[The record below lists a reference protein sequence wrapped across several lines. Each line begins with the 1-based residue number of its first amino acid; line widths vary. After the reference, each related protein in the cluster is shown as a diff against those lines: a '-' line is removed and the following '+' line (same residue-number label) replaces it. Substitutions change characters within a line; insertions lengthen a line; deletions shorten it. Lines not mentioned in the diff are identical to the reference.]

1 MTKYLRTTDGH
12 EFIYTPDMVI
22 TDNRD
27 TAVTDALA
35 VTIQASATSARITL
49 LVSDAPFDAPVEA
62 PSVDAATYATRDY
75 VAQYVAAHAP
85 SAPLPYVGATPP
97 SDPTLPWIDTG
108 SVFTTDI
115 RTSLNTINV
124 VQSGTVTV
132 TLGATPNDGSLL
144 VARNR
149 GGTTPQLTPGTLDV
163 GSRILFPG
171 EYTLTTNTLVL
182 PNSVAGDSYLIRY
195 NYPSASGTS
204 AAQAISD
211 QPIIIDSF
219 DRANSAA
226 TLGSTE
232 TGQAWTVPLDFNGT
246 QPVFGITANTAY
258 PVTNP
263 NFRAFALVNT
273 GRVDYTVQA
282 KMTWTATNPL
292 FGLTLASDATGASSY
307 TVSFTSVARWVAGTA
322 TNVVTWA
329 SGTFA
334 SGDTMRV
341 TRKGD
346 TITVYRQAASVGEF
360 NLIATATDAT
370 YHGTYAGL
378 NARSVSS
385 TGRWDD
391 FKVYAA

>member
-12 EFIYTPDMVI
+12 EFVYTPDMVI

-27 TAVTDALA
+27 TPVTDALA
-35 VTIQASATSARITL
+35 VTIQASAALARIVL

-75 VAQYVAAHAP
+75 VASYVAAHAP
-85 SAPLPYVGATPP
+85 SAPLPYVGPTPP
-97 SDPTLPWIDTG
+97 ADPTLPWIDTG

-132 TLGATPNDGSLL
+132 TLGATPNEGSLL
-144 VARNR
+144 VVRNR

-163 GSRILFPG
+163 GSRVLFPG

-211 QPIIIDSF
+211 QPFIVDSF
-219 DRANSAA
+219 DRANSAT
-226 TLGSTE
+226 TLGATD
-232 TGQAWTVPLDFNGT
+232 TGQAWSVPLDYLGA
-246 QPVFGITANTAY
+246 QPVFGVTGNLAY
-258 PVTNP
+258 PVTNT
-263 NFRAFALVNT
+263 NNRAFALVDT

-282 KMTWTATNPL
+282 KIT
-292 FGLTLASDATGASSY
+292 
-307 TVSFTSVARWVAGTA
+307 FTAGTA
-322 TNVVTWA
+322 VFGLAIA
-329 SGTFA
+329 SDTTGSNSYTSNLTALAKWVNGTA
-334 SGDTMRV
+334 STILTYANGYLTGDTMRV

-346 TITVYRQAASVGEF
+346 KLTVYRQVSSVGEF
-360 NLIATATDAT
+360 VFNGEVTDAAN
-370 YHGTYAGL
+370 HGTRTGL
-378 NARSVSS
+378 NARATWTTV
-385 TGRWDD
+385 RWDD